1 MGQFKVILVILITS
15 YAYAYGLDLLGTWFT
30 TGLIQVMLD
39 FHMEREHGKR
49 QADALLLNR
58 KGMGTSHDCGLC
70 SSEDSHGPWSRDP

>member
-15 YAYAYGLDLLGTWFT
+15 YGLDLLGTWFT
-30 TGLIQVMLD
+30 TVLIQVMLD

-58 KGMGTSHDCGLC
+58 KGMGASHDYGLH
-70 SSEDSHGPWSRDP
+70 SFEDSHGPGTPESNS